1 MQKITYE
8 PLTYEQLAQRI
19 AQDIPDG
26 AYVNLGIGIPTKIV
40 NYLPKDKE
48 IFLHSENGLLG
59 MGPTPRPGQEDPDL
73 ISAGKQPVTLTKG
86 GCYFHSGDSFAM
98 MRGSYLDLCVLGAY
112 QVSEQGDLANW
123 STGVEG
129 STPAVG
135 GAMDLAVGARQVYV
149 MTSHMTKNGECKIVK
164 KCTYPLTGLRC
175 VKRIYSDLAV
185 MDVTPNGLVVIE
197 IFGGVTEAQLQEI
210 TPAHLTFNIPQPA

>member
-1 MQKITYE
+1 MEKLTYT

-19 AQDIPDG
+19 AQDIPEG
-26 AYVNLGIGIPTKIV
+26 AYVNLGIGVPTKIV
-40 NYLPKDKE
+40 NYLPQDKE
-48 IFLHSENGLLG
+48 ILLHSENGLLG
-59 MGPTPRPGQEDPDL
+59 MGPTPLPGQEDPDL
-73 ISAGKQPVTLTKG
+73 ISAGKQPVTLLKG

-98 MRGSYLDLCVLGAY
+98 MRGCYLDLCVLGAY

-123 STGVEG
+123 STGVAG

-149 MTSHMTKNGECKIVK
+149 MTSHMTKTGECKIVK

-185 MDVTPNGLVVIE
+185 IDVTANGLVVTE
-197 IFGGVTEAQLQEI
+197 IFGGVTEEQLQDI
-210 TPAHLTFNIPQPA
+210 TPVRLTFKIPQHA

>member
-1 MQKITYE
+1 MEKLTYT

-19 AQDIPDG
+19 AQDIPEG
-26 AYVNLGIGIPTKIV
+26 AYVNLGIGVPTKIV
-40 NYLPKDKE
+40 NYLPEDKE
-48 IFLHSENGLLG
+48 ILLHSENGLLG
-59 MGPTPRPGQEDPDL
+59 MGPTPLPGQEDPDL
-73 ISAGKQPVTLTKG
+73 ISAGKQPVTLLKG

-123 STGVEG
+123 STGVAG

-149 MTSHMTKNGECKIVK
+149 MMSHMTKTGECKVVK

-185 MDVTPNGLVVIE
+185 MDVTPNGLVVTE
-197 IFGGVTEAQLQEI
+197 MFGGVTETQLQDI
-210 TPAHLTFNIPQPA
+210 TPARLTFKIPQNA